1 MKDKA
6 WNYLTA
12 IVVLL
17 ILLNPEMWTLAL
29 FIDAVGLE
37 VFMMLLQI
45 QVLAIF
51 FSFVRLGIKPILNVV
66 RRLRTSKMGAFVCNN
81 RYRLLAITNQATIMH
96 LLVFSSA
103 VGITYNII

>member
-1 MKDKA
+1 MKNKT

-51 FSFVRLGIKPILNVV
+51 FSFVRLGIRPISNLV
-66 RRLRTSKMGAFVCNN
+66 RRLRGRKMGVFVGDN

-96 LLVFSSA
+96 LLVLSSA
-103 VGITYNII
+103 VGITYNTI